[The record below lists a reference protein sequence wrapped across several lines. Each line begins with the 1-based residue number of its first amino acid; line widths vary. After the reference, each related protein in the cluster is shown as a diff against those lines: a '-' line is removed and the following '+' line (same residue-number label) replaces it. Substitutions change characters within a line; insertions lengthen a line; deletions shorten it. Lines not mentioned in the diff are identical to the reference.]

1 MILPRKVRYA
11 WIFANPFT
19 TPFVTET
26 AKPLAV
32 KETVCIIQH
41 SPADFARPDPRTDRT
56 DPEPSRRLRRR
67 SCREPE
73 QQATPSRER
82 LAELAI
88 GHASGSDTTW
98 PSSFGAKF
106 GSGSGELHPPTWVM
120 GPRPSLDV
128 PARLLDR

>member
-1 MILPRKVRYA
+1 MILPRNVLYA
-11 WIFANPFT
+11 WIFAKPFT

-26 AKPLAV
+26 ANPLAV

-41 SPADFARPDPRTDRT
+41 SPAGFGWPGPRTDHT
-56 DPEPSRRLRRR
+56 VQEPWTRSHQR

-128 PARLLDR
+128 PARLLD